1 MDKQTTKRFVIS
13 DPHGFYTETMAAL
26 ERAGYDSNDPTHLLI
41 CLGDVFDRGTE
52 QKPLLDFFL
61 SVENKVMIRGNHDAR
76 LAALL
81 EGARFES
88 YDKVNGTIKTL
99 EGFFGRLATS
109 KGSLRVGKEDE
120 TVAKIKRLLA
130 DMVDY
135 YEWGDYIFT
144 HGWLP
149 VDDALPPVVLPDW
162 RNASSEAW
170 EDAQWAEWQQFYGKV
185 ALPEG
190 KTLVCGHRS
199 ANLGHL
205 FDPTR
210 FADDYTPFYGDHL
223 IALDACTAR
232 SGVVNVLVLEGD
244 D

>member
-1 MDKQTTKRFVIS
+1 MDKQIKKRFVIS

-26 ERAGYDSNDPTHLLI
+26 DHAGYDRNDPTHLLI
-41 CLGDVFDRGTE
+41 CLGDVFDRGKE
-52 QKPLLDFFL
+52 PRQLLDFFL

-76 LAALL
+76 LAELL
-81 EGARFES
+81 NGTRFET
-88 YDKVNGTIKTL
+88 YDKINGTVKTL
-99 EGFFGRLATS
+99 EGFFGRLATA
-109 KGSLRVGKEDE
+109 KGRLLVPKNDE
-120 TVAKIKRLLA
+120 TLAKIKRLLA
-130 DMVDY
+130 DMVNY

-149 VDDALPPVVLPDW
+149 VDDAMPPHVLPDW
-162 RNASSEAW
+162 RNASEEAW
-170 EDAQWAEWQQFYGKV
+170 KDAQWGEWQQFYGNV

-210 FADDYTPFYGDHL
+210 FADDYTTFYGDHL
-223 IALDACTAR
+223 IVLDGCTAT
-232 SGVVNVLVLEGD
+232 SGIVNVLVAESD
-244 D
+244 H